1 MNQNKEVLKGGD
13 VMSTE
18 FMVTGRN
25 GSIINVND
33 VKITTHK
40 KMEPKR
46 QDVGKYNFTFKAGN
60 QLILPQTRI

>member
-1 MNQNKEVLKGGD
+1 
-13 VMSTE
+13 MSTE

-33 VKITTHK
+33 VKLTTYK